1 MSHPQPLYACRMISN
16 EWGGGFL
23 GSDVISVKL
32 IADLLW
38 AHIVQSLIFSYRKRN
53 VSVKALIMTACLQAN
68 FNWLISL
75 NVYHCEFFS
84 SKKKKQNKDKN
95 AE

>member
-1 MSHPQPLYACRMISN
+1 MNRV
-16 EWGGGFL
+16 GVFL

-53 VSVKALIMTACLQAN
+53 VCVKALIMTACLQAN

-84 SKKKKQNKDKN
+84 SKK
-95 AE
+95 E

>member
-1 MSHPQPLYACRMISN
+1 
-16 EWGGGFL
+16 
-23 GSDVISVKL
+23 
-32 IADLLW
+32 
-38 AHIVQSLIFSYRKRN
+38 
-53 VSVKALIMTACLQAN
+53 MTACLQAN

-95 AE
+95 AEWYFSYNSQLVCDNLDQIFQTHTIFNLKLA